1 MSTRLG
7 RRVAVGVVGLLLG
20 VALAGQAAA
29 GELRIMT
36 GPQGGAWYPLG
47 GAIAEILKNEIPGT
61 TASVLPGAGIINVQG
76 VDTARADI
84 GFGNSVSTVD
94 GLAGREPFK
103 APVKNVRQLATL
115 YMQYFQLVVLESA
128 RIKSVADLKG
138 KSVAVQPR
146 GNTGEQMTREL
157 LQVYGLSYKD
167 LSKVSHVSYNDAVSL
182 MKDGHAH
189 AYTLISTVPASSVL
203 DLATDRKIQ
212 MLSVPE
218 DKFKDLLKIN
228 SGYSRR
234 EIPKGT
240 YPGVDYPVQAFGTYT
255 HLMIRGDLPD
265 NTVYAI
271 TKALAKHVENL
282 GAVVKDVK
290 GLTVKEMAFDVGVP
304 HHPGSLK
311 YYKEAGVLK

>member
-1 MSTRLG
+1 M
-7 RRVAVGVVGLLLG
+7 RREKG
-20 VALAGQAAA
+20 VALLVAGLFFCLVLAGQAFA

-47 GAIAEILKNEIPGT
+47 GAIAEILKKEIPGT

-94 GLAGREPFK
+94 GLAGRDPFK

-115 YMQYFQLVVLESA
+115 YMQYFQLIVLDDA
-128 RIKSVADLKG
+128 KIKSMMDLKG

-167 LSKVSHVSYNDAVSL
+167 LGKVSHVSYNDAVAL
-182 MKDGHAH
+182 MKDGHAQ

-203 DLATDRKIQ
+203 DLASDRKIQ

-218 DKFKDLLKIN
+218 DKFKELLKIN
-228 SGYSRR
+228 SGYARR

-240 YPGVDYPVQAFGTYT
+240 YPGVDYPVEAFGTYT
-255 HLMIRGDLPD
+255 HLMIRGDLSD
-265 NTVYAI
+265 DLVYGI
-271 TKALAKHVENL
+271 TKALAKHVDNL

-304 HHPGSLK
+304 YHPGALK

>member
-1 MSTRLG
+1 M
-7 RRVAVGVVGLLLG
+7 RREKGVALFVAGLFFCL
-20 VALAGQAAA
+20 ALAGQAFA

-47 GAIAEILKNEIPGT
+47 GAMAEIFKKEIPGT
-61 TASVLPGAGIINVQG
+61 SASVLPGAGIINVQG
-76 VDTARADI
+76 VETARADI

-115 YMQYFQLVVLESA
+115 YMQYFQLIVLEDSK
-128 RIKSVADLKG
+128 INDVPGLKG
-138 KSVAVQPR
+138 KSIAVQPR

-167 LSKVSHVSYNDAVSL
+167 LGKVSHVSYNDAVAL
-182 MKDGHAH
+182 MKDGHTQV
-189 AYTLISTVPASSVL
+189 YTLISTVPASSVL
-203 DLATDRKIQ
+203 DLASDRKIR

-218 DKFKDLLKIN
+218 DKYKELLKIN
-228 SGYSRR
+228 SGYARR

-240 YPGVDYPVQAFGTYT
+240 YPGVDYPVEAFGTYT

-265 NTVYAI
+265 DLVYGI
-271 TKALAKHVENL
+271 TKALAKHADSL
-282 GAVVKDVK
+282 GAVVKDVQ

-304 HHPGSLK
+304 YHPGALK

>member
-1 MSTRLG
+1 MRTKRTVAFLVAGLFFSVILG
-7 RRVAVGVVGLLLG
+7 
-20 VALAGQAAA
+20 GQAAA

-76 VDTARADI
+76 VDTAKTDI

-128 RIKSVADLKG
+128 KIKSVTDLKG

-167 LSKVSHVSYNDAVSL
+167 LGKVSHVSYNDAVSL

-212 MLSVPE
+212 ILSVPE

-228 SGYSRR
+228 SGYSKR

-255 HLMIRGDLPD
+255 HLMIRGDLPEAQ
-265 NTVYAI
+265 VYAI
-271 TKALAKHVENL
+271 TKAMAKHVNNL
-282 GAVVKDVK
+282 GAVVKDVQ

-304 HHPGSLK
+304 YHPGAMK
-311 YYKEAGVLK
+311 FYKEAGVLK

>member
-1 MSTRLG
+1 MRPQE
-7 RRVAVGVVGLLLG
+7 RVAFSVAGLFFFLS
-20 VALAGQAAA
+20 LAGQATAV
-29 GELRIMT
+29 ELRIMT

-76 VDTARADI
+76 VETLRADI

-94 GLAGREPFK
+94 GVAGREPFK
-103 APVKNVRQLATL
+103 APMKNVRQLATL
-115 YMQYFQLVVLESA
+115 YMQYFQLIVLDDG
-128 RIKSVADLKG
+128 KMKNVMDLKG

-167 LSKVSHVSYNDAVSL
+167 LAKVSHVSYNDAVAL
-182 MKDGHAH
+182 MKDGHVQV
-189 AYTLISTVPASSVL
+189 YTLISTVPASSVL
-203 DLATDRKIQ
+203 DLASDRKIR

-218 DKFKDLLKIN
+218 DKFKEIQKIN
-228 SGYSRR
+228 IGYARR

-240 YPGVDYPVQAFGTYT
+240 YPGVDYPVEAFGTFA

-265 NTVYAI
+265 DQVYAI
-271 TKALAKHVENL
+271 TKAIAKHAEDL
-282 GAVVKDVK
+282 GTVVKDVK

-304 HHPGSLK
+304 YHPGALK
-311 YYKEAGVLK
+311 YYREAGVL

>member
-1 MSTRLG
+1 MRIHKGTT
-7 RRVAVGVVGLLLG
+7 VFVVGSLILLLW
-20 VALAGQAAA
+20 AGQALA

-76 VDTARADI
+76 VDTARTDI

-115 YMQYFQLVVLESA
+115 YMQYFQLIVLDDA
-128 RIKSVADLKG
+128 KIKGVPDLKG

-157 LQVYGLSYKD
+157 LQVYGMSYKD
-167 LSKVSHVSYNDAVSL
+167 LGKVSHVSYNDAVSL
-182 MKDGHAH
+182 MKDGHAQ

-203 DLATDRKIQ
+203 DLASDRKIL

-218 DKFKDLLKIN
+218 DKFKELLKIN

-255 HLMIRGDLPD
+255 HLMIRGDLSD
-265 NTVYAI
+265 DIVYEI
-271 TKALAKHVENL
+271 TKALGKHAENL

-290 GLTVKEMAFDVGVP
+290 GLTLKEMAFDVGVP
-304 HHPGSLK
+304 YHPGALK
-311 YYKEAGVLK
+311 YYREAGVLK

>member
-1 MSTRLG
+1 MRTKRA
-7 RRVAVGVVGLLLG
+7 VAFFVAGLLFS
-20 VALAGQAAA
+20 AILACQVDA

-76 VDTARADI
+76 VDSAKTDI

-128 RIKSVADLKG
+128 KIKGVTDLKG

-157 LQVYGLSYKD
+157 LQVYGLSYKN
-167 LSKVSHVSYNDAVSL
+167 LAKVSHVSYNDAVSL

-212 MLSVPE
+212 MFSVPE
-218 DKFKDLLKIN
+218 DKFKELLKIN

-255 HLMIRGDLPD
+255 HLMIRGDLPEAQ
-265 NTVYAI
+265 VYAI
-271 TKALAKHVENL
+271 TKALAKHVDNL

-304 HHPGSLK
+304 YHPGALK

>member
-1 MSTRLG
+1 MRTKR
-7 RRVAVGVVGLLLG
+7 AVTFFIAGLFFS
-20 VALAGQAAA
+20 VILAGQAAA

-76 VDTARADI
+76 VDSAKTDI

-115 YMQYFQLVVLESA
+115 YMQYFQFVVLESA
-128 RIKSVADLKG
+128 KIKSMTDLKG

-167 LSKVSHVSYNDAVSL
+167 LAKVSHVSYNDAVSL

-265 NTVYAI
+265 DQVYAI
-271 TKALAKHVENL
+271 TKAMAKHVDNL
-282 GAVVKDVK
+282 GAVVKDVQ

-304 HHPGSLK
+304 YHPGALK
-311 YYKEAGVLK
+311 FYKEAGVLK

>member
-1 MSTRLG
+1 MRPERTGAFLVTG
-7 RRVAVGVVGLLLG
+7 LFFFLVMVGP
-20 VALAGQAAA
+20 ASA

-47 GAIAEILKNEIPGT
+47 GAIGEILKKEIPGT

-76 VDTARADI
+76 VDSARADI

-94 GLAGREPFK
+94 GLAGRDPFK

-115 YMQYFQLVVLESA
+115 YMQYFQLIVLEDA
-128 RIKSVADLKG
+128 KVKNVTDLKG
-138 KSVAVQPR
+138 KSIAVQPR

-167 LSKVSHVSYNDAVSL
+167 LGKISHVSYNDAVAL
-182 MKDGHAH
+182 MKDGHVQ
-189 AYTLISTVPASSVL
+189 AYTLISTVPAASVL
-203 DLATDRKIQ
+203 DLASDRKIQ

-218 DKFKDLLKIN
+218 DKFKELQKIN
-228 SGYSRR
+228 SGYARR

-240 YPGVDYPVQAFGTYT
+240 YPGVDYPVEAFGTYT

-265 NTVYAI
+265 DLVFGI
-271 TKALAKHVENL
+271 TKALAKNVDNL

-304 HHPGSLK
+304 YHPGALK
-311 YYKEAGVLK
+311 YYKEVGVLK